1 MKFKI
6 GERVKFLDEHGGG
19 IITKIVSHN
28 LVHVAI
34 EDGFEIPT
42 LTSNLLKSET
52 VERVSAF
59 APPVKPS
66 APAPVEEEDGREQ
79 PLLHLQG
86 KKAMPRGLFLV
97 FLPQDQKW
105 LTTGKFDILLINDTP
120 WDVLFNLW
128 LIHPEGGYRGKEYD
142 AIAAGHSFH
151 LATVKPERLEVWGSG
166 TLQFLFRQDKADYM
180 LMPASIDFKIKGYRF
195 LKEGAYEEYRFIDGR
210 AFLVNLSSLEA
221 LQKTGEKKDS
231 GMPETDQRKAQIQDN
246 ELIHSFRKGEGVA
259 EIDLHI
265 EALMEEAKG
274 LSNHEILNIQLG
286 HFLACLESGIRSG
299 YRDLVFIHGTG
310 SGKLKAEILERLREY
325 KGLEVSDAPMK
336 DYGVGA
342 LRVRLSQKASL

>member
-6 GERVKFLDEHGGG
+6 GDRVKFLDEHGGG

-42 LTSNLLKSET
+42 LTSNLLKAEAI
-52 VERVSAF
+52 ERVSVF
-59 APPVKPS
+59 APPAKPVEQPI
-66 APAPVEEEDGREQ
+66 AEEEDGREQ

-86 KKAMPRGLFLV
+86 RKAMPRGLYLI

-128 LIHPEGGYRGKEYD
+128 LEQAEGGYRGKD
-142 AIAAGHSFH
+142 FDGIAAGHSYH
-151 LATVKPERLEVWGSG
+151 LATVKPERLENWGRG
-166 TLQFLFRQDKADYM
+166 TLQFLFRQDQAEYM
-180 LMPASIDFKIKGYRF
+180 LLPASIDFNIKAYRF
-195 LKEGAYEEYRFIDGR
+195 LKEGAYEEYRFVEGR
-210 AFLVNLSSLEA
+210 AVLVNLSSLEA
-221 LQKTGEKKDS
+221 LQKAGQKKDK
-231 GMPETDQRKAQIQDN
+231 GLPEAEQRKARVQDN
-246 ELIHSFRKGEGVA
+246 ELIHSFRKGEGLA
-259 EIDLHI
+259 EVDLHI
-265 EALMEEAKG
+265 EVLMKEVRG

-299 YRDLVFIHGTG
+299 YRELIFIHGTG

-325 KGLEVSDAPMK
+325 KGVEAEDAPMK

-342 LRVRLSQKASL
+342 LRLRLSQKASL

>member
-42 LTSNLLKSET
+42 LTSNLLKEET

-59 APPVKPS
+59 TPPAK
-66 APAPVEEEDGREQ
+66 AIEPAIIEEEDGREQ
-79 PLLHLQG
+79 PLLHLEG
-86 KKAMPRGLFLV
+86 RKRMPRGLYLV

-128 LIHPEGGYRGKEYD
+128 LEKAEGGYRGKEYD

-151 LATVKPERLEVWGSG
+151 LATVKPERLENWGRG
-166 TLQFLFRQDKADYM
+166 TLQFLFRQDQAEYM
-180 LMPASIDFKIKGYRF
+180 LLPASIDFNIKGYRF

-210 AFLVNLSSLEA
+210 AFLVNLSPLDA
-221 LQKTGEKKDS
+221 LQKAGEKKDK
-231 GMPETDQRKAQIQDN
+231 GLPETDQRKARIQDN
-246 ELIHSFRKGEGVA
+246 ELIHTFRKGEGQA
-259 EIDLHI
+259 EVDLHI
-265 EALMEEAKG
+265 EVLMEDVRE

-299 YRDLVFIHGTG
+299 YRELIFIHGTG

-325 KGLEVSDAPMK
+325 KGVEAEDAPMK

-342 LRVRLSQKASL
+342 LRLRLSQRASL